1 MGLFSQGNVA
11 GTCTTG
17 TSRGNRLAHI
27 SLALM
32 LALMMLSAMAGLNTE
47 HAAAGQAGYINTDA
61 VGLMAGYEDESV
73 IEWMDEGV
81 RVDVLWGPDNGK
93 YEIRYYGVHGWVWED
108 YLTLEGMGGGSAG
121 LSAAAP
127 AAEPEAVVEEH
138 WIDVN
143 RSQGSVTLF
152 IGDEPQATFWG
163 AMGFDDSSDGYN
175 ATAVGTYHVTWMQLD
190 LHYTPF
196 ADNYI
201 SHWVGFD
208 SERANGFHSY
218 TKDAEGN
225 IVPNGAGKTA
235 GCVALAPGDIDTL
248 YDFAYPGMRVE
259 VHW

>member
-1 MGLFSQGNVA
+1 M
-11 GTCTTG
+11 
-17 TSRGNRLAHI
+17 
-27 SLALM
+27 ALM
-32 LALMMLSAMAGLNTE
+32 LAVMIFGTLAGLSAE
-47 HAAAGQAGYINTDA
+47 KAAAGQAGYITTDG
-61 VGLMAGYEDESV
+61 VGLMAGYEDESI

-108 YLTLEGMGGGSAG
+108 YLTLEGTGGSAAVT
-121 LSAAAP
+121 SAAPEA
-127 AAEPEAVVEEH
+127 EAVVEEH

-152 IGDEPQATFWG
+152 IGDEPQATYW
-163 AMGFDDSSDGYN
+163 ASMGYEDTSYGYY
-175 ATAVGTYHVTWMQLD
+175 ATAIGTYYVTWKQAE

-201 SHWVGFD
+201 THWVGFD

-218 TKDAEGN
+218 TKDANGD
-225 IVPNGAGKTA
+225 ITPNGAGKTG
-235 GCVALAPGDIDTL
+235 GCVALAPGDIDAV